1 MELLLK
7 INCSDEQISYLT
19 SVFDD
24 TPVALAK
31 REDGPYL
38 RSKEIVEDEFDKGDS
53 ELISESWEQARTF
66 IARTN
71 GAAMLE
77 KGTPTLEGKSWA
89 PISLENMKVVL
100 QDGDEEWFPIT
111 GSAYLTSGRRKSASA
126 KGLLKSAGESVHV
139 AKALRL
145 QCQDMDWVNLY
156 RLLEVIRE
164 DVGGDDQIDRNG
176 WAKKDDINKFTGSA
190 NNSSVIGDEARHGTI
205 DGSGQP
211 SEIMTLREARRLV
224 RNIVLQ
230 WIEAKTS
237 SI

>member
-7 INCSDEQISYLT
+7 VNCSDEQISYLT

-24 TPVALAK
+24 TPVSLER

-53 ELISESWEQARTF
+53 ELISESWEQARQF

-71 GAAMLE
+71 GAAMFEKEAPILE
-77 KGTPTLEGKSWA
+77 KKNWA
-89 PISLENMKVVL
+89 AISLENMKVVS

-111 GSAYLTSGRRKSASA
+111 GSAHLSSRERKSASA
-126 KGLLKSAGESVHV
+126 NDLLKLAGESVHV

-156 RLLEVIRE
+156 RLLEVVRE

-176 WAKKDDINKFTGSA
+176 WAKKDEINKFTGSA
-190 NNSSVIGDEARHGTI
+190 NNSSVIGDDARHGII

-211 SEIMTLREARRLV
+211 SEIMTLREARKLV

-230 WIEAKTS
+230 WIEDGTS
-237 SI
+237 SM